1 MKRLLMIALMIWL
14 PVGVGAQAVNPR
26 NTFVNAT
33 NANNPSL
40 WLNFNDANTNFVDS
54 ISGLAF
60 SADNLSS
67 SGSFPGGLTGG
78 NTGGTIGVNAV
89 AFSASGTLQSINFQA
104 NGTPATTQ
112 TFLILSG
119 TAPSLTIAASFTA
132 TVAATSNPQV
142 LVAGVNFVAPTVTA
156 GEFLGNWVSSGTSV
170 GYASSGVNG
179 VYYLTGQVSLPGG
192 AQTYGSATG
201 SYAILGAVVTPS
213 LATPRQAGFDN
224 TNNANYSAE
233 FPYNQ
238 WNVAPN
244 NALSTIDWNSPWTMM
259 LHVDRFNWDHAAPIY
274 LASKGDLNSAAVNN
288 NWWALFV
295 QPNTGNSN
303 TSQLCFA
310 RNGLAP
316 DTAPNTGGTFVVNQR
331 WCTALYI
338 DMMPN
343 SFNYN
348 IIVEDSGTG
357 GGNALSVWLN
367 GIAMPLVVTASGNGF
382 GGVTT
387 AVTSGG
393 SGYPTGGVA
402 YSSTGGGANC
412 LVTGTANVTSG
423 VVTST
428 TNQTD
433 QGCTSAPTIGLVAS
447 SGSGAVIAA
456 TAYPMTMNST
466 SAPLMVPGYK
476 INGTEYGPGGTDT
489 AQSPLYVDEFAEFP
503 GNLSFGQIT
512 NIFYETK
519 FYQGLLYSGLRA
531 SPPLVILGGFGCG
544 PDFSGD
550 QTLAMTIGA
559 HQAGLIRLIGVVD
572 DDGNANGSNSVGWWR
587 EMLDQA
593 GLNDVPLSVGGGSQ
607 TSNVGGCPTANITG
621 YNASTPQNASSYES
635 ALTMYRTLFA
645 RYPSAPIYVLMTQT
659 ANGYNN
665 FQLSPA
671 DGISPL
677 TGLQLQTRNYANG
690 GWINGFQ
697 GNLNLTPSSYASVW
711 TNMGTGP
718 VYMWGGS
725 PASGGPGVL
734 VSRTATDP
742 LYLTATLAGA
752 PADVVAGWTNLNL
765 AQVITSYF
773 GGGEMVTVSGGTGY
787 ASTTKFTSVGGG
799 PACNVTGL
807 MAATSGVPNGMLKAW
822 GVAPAATY
830 DGIGYGCTP
839 ASFTAT
845 GSGTSL
851 TVSAVALGSIMVGD
865 TIAGTGIP
873 TGTTIVSQ
881 ASGTPGGVGVYVTSG
896 ATTASTSTVTRTPTI
911 VLTSPTGTG
920 VVFAVTNGTFAQN
933 YGGTGMGQYTA
944 YPSQWAQPNNLTEAN
959 APVFTWFQNSLMDP
973 PTTGAARPY

>member
-1 MKRLLMIALMIWL
+1 M
-14 PVGVGAQAVNPR
+14 
-26 NTFVNAT
+26 
-33 NANNPSL
+33 
-40 WLNFNDANTNFVDS
+40 
-54 ISGLAF
+54 
-60 SADNLSS
+60 
-67 SGSFPGGLTGG
+67 
-78 NTGGTIGVNAV
+78 NAV

-765 AQVITSYF
+765 EHHKVYLSRGRPCMQCDGAD
-773 GGGEMVTVSGGTGY
+773 GGDKRCSKRDVEGLGSG
-787 ASTTKFTSVGGG
+787 
-799 PACNVTGL
+799 ACGHL
-807 MAATSGVPNGMLKAW
+807 RRHRLWMHSGIVYCYGKRDEP
-822 GVAPAATY
+822 
-830 DGIGYGCTP
+830 DGIGSGAGFYHGRRHDCWNRDSYGHNDCLAGQRDPRRSRGLCYEWGNNSVHVDRDAYADYRAHFSHRNGGGLCGDEWDVCTELW
-839 ASFTAT
+839 
-845 GSGTSL
+845 GDRD
-851 TVSAVALGSIMVGD
+851 GSIYCLSESVGATEQSD
-865 TIAGTGIP
+865 RSQRACLHV
-873 TGTTIVSQ
+873 VSEQ
-881 ASGTPGGVGVYVTSG
+881 PDGSADNGSSAALLSG
-896 ATTASTSTVTRTPTI
+896 AAAVERNRGRSSTTAEHFGEDRRI
-911 VLTSPTGTG
+911 
-920 VVFAVTNGTFAQN
+920 
-933 YGGTGMGQYTA
+933 GGRQR
-944 YPSQWAQPNNLTEAN
+944 E
-959 APVFTWFQNSLMDP
+959 
-973 PTTGAARPY
+973 

>member
-1 MKRLLMIALMIWL
+1 
-14 PVGVGAQAVNPR
+14 
-26 NTFVNAT
+26 
-33 NANNPSL
+33 
-40 WLNFNDANTNFVDS
+40 
-54 ISGLAF
+54 
-60 SADNLSS
+60 
-67 SGSFPGGLTGG
+67 
-78 NTGGTIGVNAV
+78 
-89 AFSASGTLQSINFQA
+89 
-104 NGTPATTQ
+104 
-112 TFLILSG
+112 
-119 TAPSLTIAASFTA
+119 
-132 TVAATSNPQV
+132 
-142 LVAGVNFVAPTVTA
+142 
-156 GEFLGNWVSSGTSV
+156 
-170 GYASSGVNG
+170 
-179 VYYLTGQVSLPGG
+179 
-192 AQTYGSATG
+192 
-201 SYAILGAVVTPS
+201 
-213 LATPRQAGFDN
+213 
-224 TNNANYSAE
+224 
-233 FPYNQ
+233 
-238 WNVAPN
+238 
-244 NALSTIDWNSPWTMM
+244 
-259 LHVDRFNWDHAAPIY
+259 
-274 LASKGDLNSAAVNN
+274 
-288 NWWALFV
+288 
-295 QPNTGNSN
+295 
-303 TSQLCFA
+303 
-310 RNGLAP
+310 
-316 DTAPNTGGTFVVNQR
+316 
-331 WCTALYI
+331 
-338 DMMPN
+338 
-343 SFNYN
+343 
-348 IIVEDSGTG
+348 
-357 GGNALSVWLN
+357 
-367 GIAMPLVVTASGNGF
+367 
-382 GGVTT
+382 
-387 AVTSGG
+387 
-393 SGYPTGGVA
+393 
-402 YSSTGGGANC
+402 
-412 LVTGTANVTSG
+412 
-423 VVTST
+423 
-428 TNQTD
+428 
-433 QGCTSAPTIGLVAS
+433 
-447 SGSGAVIAA
+447 
-456 TAYPMTMNST
+456 
-466 SAPLMVPGYK
+466 
-476 INGTEYGPGGTDT
+476 
-489 AQSPLYVDEFAEFP
+489 
-503 GNLSFGQIT
+503 
-512 NIFYETK
+512 
-519 FYQGLLYSGLRA
+519 
-531 SPPLVILGGFGCG
+531 VILGGFGCG

-851 TVSAVALGSIMVGD
+851 TVSAVSLLEMARQMDNDPALMIRTAADWLRVRDRDGGMKPL
-865 TIAGTGIP
+865 IANAAQRRFEER
-873 TGTTIVSQ
+873 TGTAEYCVEGSADGHDHVGCGEVFSCERSAAGNADAAGGAYARGGGVDLSHRAEDVGG
-881 ASGTPGGVGVYVTSG
+881 ASGGP
-896 ATTASTSTVTRTPTI
+896 A
-911 VLTSPTGTG
+911 
-920 VVFAVTNGTFAQN
+920 
-933 YGGTGMGQYTA
+933 
-944 YPSQWAQPNNLTEAN
+944 E
-959 APVFTWFQNSLMDP
+959 
-973 PTTGAARPY
+973 GAAETESSECGADGLSGTRQ